1 MKTNRKSKLLALFL
15 SVCQM
20 VTFFVFNASAFSS
33 NGTEFNCGDTWV
45 LEENVS
51 AVNTGKSIDGVTA
64 GIIVKVPE
72 VNFYAGEYKAI
83 AINAV
88 SDNRDLNRVKV
99 YLDGV
104 QTDNLLAGIDF
115 KTVGDDKTAR
125 YSAWGAL
132 EKSVSGVHD
141 LYIYVAAGSFNLIG
155 FKLGSE
161 TELEVSGTVIGQPE
175 VDDTVSS
182 TPVTDGTESSPPVI
196 DGVVD
201 ESYETVLEMKDGS
214 VYDLN
219 GDTDKAV
226 IKKYV
231 TDEYV
236 YLAVQYT
243 RPGGSVGT
251 TRVHNQIEIAIDP
264 DPSNNGT
271 NKDCR
276 ALSNNASRNEIYS
289 YFNLTDPSVTF
300 SNSQEHGTQHAYE
313 VTTDAGGA
321 SIYTVEYRFNRPDSV
336 DENFLIGCNVLV
348 NNSKRYATHAPFDD
362 GTSGCS
368 WNARYIPGMYSVP
381 YTMGETSGNV
391 PQEPTV
397 DGVVDASYETVLE
410 MKDGSVY
417 DLNGDTDK
425 AVIKK
430 YVTDEYVYLA
440 VQYTKPDGPV
450 GTTSAHNQIEI
461 AIDPDPSN
469 NGTST
474 DCRALSGD
482 ASRNEIYSYFKL
494 SESVVDFSGGKDHGA
509 QKACKVTT
517 DAGAS
522 IYTVEYRF
530 NRPDSADENFL
541 LGCSVLV
548 NASKRYATHA
558 SFDDGTTD
566 CNWRARYIPGM
577 YSVPYTM
584 GETPSDVPQEPIV
597 NAVLDPFYLEGD
609 TDKNIYVKAGDN
621 KYGYEVKTYMA
632 ADSADLYYFMVLTG
646 QRHEN
651 VSNPK
656 AEINFDPDPS
666 NSEET
671 GDNTKVGVGDSNDK
685 DFRIYWNPVS
695 GGSNYGFNA
704 NKGTKYAERTTYLEN
719 NMVEYAI
726 EIKIPRPAE
735 DTYQYAFDVHLD
747 ATTVI
752 SNCATKNNGS
762 AKYENMVSFSYG
774 DAVVDMAIPAY
785 FETGYH
791 ATADW
796 AMPEAVKDGAKMEGM
811 HTGYVVKLA
820 GIDFGT
826 EGARYLAAKGK
837 SVIDSS
843 ISIYIDDPAIESNK
857 IGYAL
862 VPGGFFSEYGDKVQ
876 LNRLVTGTHDLYIV
890 SGGGLFDLSAIKLSG
905 KYPIYAVVDGVMDQG
920 LYNEDHMI
928 DASVDSKYAIDTNKL
943 NLNQKFY
950 YYVTDDYFYLYA
962 LTDMLSSVPLSA
974 HEMQMFLDPNPY
986 KNVEKHMVATLQS
999 GDKQGENWFWT
1010 EFTSFKTPDDNG
1022 VKGALTTLVNG
1033 STYRMNKWEEG
1044 DRSYYGIEMRFE
1056 REPDEDYF
1064 GLGFK
1069 IEANGTYL
1077 MSSVGE
1083 QADTSHYTR
1092 HIHIFYRDPIVVDG
1106 EKDESYTENNQI
1118 QLIPDSD
1125 YEVGENPNAISGDLF
1140 YEFDNDKVSFYVESR
1155 TKEAPA
1161 ADAFMTLFADTNP
1174 YKNNAK
1180 YADMTAALEDL
1191 KQTESGFR
1199 MAFNGDTAERIGTAL
1214 KNTELA
1220 SKVSGPD
1227 ENGVYTYS
1235 MEVSLPRENGENY
1248 FLVGCTVNDG
1258 DACVYNLARK
1268 ADVPAD
1274 SYEDATK
1281 VYYKYISPM
1290 SWQNLMGVQPSYQ
1303 TQKAVNG
1310 SVEWSYPYEKQEEP
1324 SNPVSSEVQKPTA
1337 STSTTSTPSNDA
1349 PFEDTE
1355 AADELRQIV
1364 EDAVELSKTEGAE
1377 NIVLKLSEDNCV
1389 LTDELLTLLK
1399 DAAKPVRIE
1408 VYAEEDEAK
1417 ENILNFWEFSAI
1429 EETANS
1435 FDPHILNRDNGGL
1448 GGKSGVILDLAHKG
1462 ALPGPA
1468 VFGFPHNG
1476 LFENGNVILTYVYNE
1491 ESGKMEYTTA
1501 LSPTITEDGFVT
1513 FNPESGGVF
1522 ALLKHEE
1529 TPDSNDGTQSDPAVN
1544 NNEGGSFPWWAV
1556 LLICAGGA
1564 IVLVGI
1570 FILVMILMSKRG
1582 KKEE

>member
-201 ESYETVLEMKDGS
+201 E
-214 VYDLN
+214 
-219 GDTDKAV
+219 
-226 IKKYV
+226 
-231 TDEYV
+231 
-236 YLAVQYT
+236 
-243 RPGGSVGT
+243 
-251 TRVHNQIEIAIDP
+251 
-264 DPSNNGT
+264 
-271 NKDCR
+271 
-276 ALSNNASRNEIYS
+276 
-289 YFNLTDPSVTF
+289 
-300 SNSQEHGTQHAYE
+300 
-313 VTTDAGGA
+313 
-321 SIYTVEYRFNRPDSV
+321 
-336 DENFLIGCNVLV
+336 
-348 NNSKRYATHAPFDD
+348 
-362 GTSGCS
+362 
-368 WNARYIPGMYSVP
+368 
-381 YTMGETSGNV
+381 
-391 PQEPTV
+391 
-397 DGVVDASYETVLE
+397 SYETVLE

-726 EIKIPRPAE
+726 EI
-735 DTYQYAFDVHLD
+735 
-747 ATTVI
+747 
-752 SNCATKNNGS
+752 
-762 AKYENMVSFSYG
+762 
-774 DAVVDMAIPAY
+774 
-785 FETGYH
+785 
-791 ATADW
+791 
-796 AMPEAVKDGAKMEGM
+796 
-811 HTGYVVKLA
+811 
-820 GIDFGT
+820 
-826 EGARYLAAKGK
+826 
-837 SVIDSS
+837 
-843 ISIYIDDPAIESNK
+843 
-857 IGYAL
+857 
-862 VPGGFFSEYGDKVQ
+862 
-876 LNRLVTGTHDLYIV
+876 
-890 SGGGLFDLSAIKLSG
+890 
-905 KYPIYAVVDGVMDQG
+905 
-920 LYNEDHMI
+920 
-928 DASVDSKYAIDTNKL
+928 
-943 NLNQKFY
+943 
-950 YYVTDDYFYLYA
+950 
-962 LTDMLSSVPLSA
+962 
-974 HEMQMFLDPNPY
+974 
-986 KNVEKHMVATLQS
+986 
-999 GDKQGENWFWT
+999 
-1010 EFTSFKTPDDNG
+1010 
-1022 VKGALTTLVNG
+1022 
-1033 STYRMNKWEEG
+1033 
-1044 DRSYYGIEMRFE
+1044 
-1056 REPDEDYF
+1056 
-1064 GLGFK
+1064 
-1069 IEANGTYL
+1069 
-1077 MSSVGE
+1077 
-1083 QADTSHYTR
+1083 
-1092 HIHIFYRDPIVVDG
+1092 
-1106 EKDESYTENNQI
+1106 
-1118 QLIPDSD
+1118 
-1125 YEVGENPNAISGDLF
+1125 
-1140 YEFDNDKVSFYVESR
+1140 
-1155 TKEAPA
+1155 
-1161 ADAFMTLFADTNP
+1161 
-1174 YKNNAK
+1174 
-1180 YADMTAALEDL
+1180 
-1191 KQTESGFR
+1191 
-1199 MAFNGDTAERIGTAL
+1199 
-1214 KNTELA
+1214 
-1220 SKVSGPD
+1220 
-1227 ENGVYTYS
+1227 
-1235 MEVSLPRENGENY
+1235 
-1248 FLVGCTVNDG
+1248 
-1258 DACVYNLARK
+1258 
-1268 ADVPAD
+1268 
-1274 SYEDATK
+1274 
-1281 VYYKYISPM
+1281 
-1290 SWQNLMGVQPSYQ
+1290 
-1303 TQKAVNG
+1303 
-1310 SVEWSYPYEKQEEP
+1310 
-1324 SNPVSSEVQKPTA
+1324 
-1337 STSTTSTPSNDA
+1337 
-1349 PFEDTE
+1349 
-1355 AADELRQIV
+1355 
-1364 EDAVELSKTEGAE
+1364 
-1377 NIVLKLSEDNCV
+1377 
-1389 LTDELLTLLK
+1389 
-1399 DAAKPVRIE
+1399 
-1408 VYAEEDEAK
+1408 
-1417 ENILNFWEFSAI
+1417 
-1429 EETANS
+1429 
-1435 FDPHILNRDNGGL
+1435 
-1448 GGKSGVILDLAHKG
+1448 
-1462 ALPGPA
+1462 
-1468 VFGFPHNG
+1468 
-1476 LFENGNVILTYVYNE
+1476 
-1491 ESGKMEYTTA
+1491 
-1501 LSPTITEDGFVT
+1501 
-1513 FNPESGGVF
+1513 
-1522 ALLKHEE
+1522 
-1529 TPDSNDGTQSDPAVN
+1529 
-1544 NNEGGSFPWWAV
+1544 
-1556 LLICAGGA
+1556 
-1564 IVLVGI
+1564 
-1570 FILVMILMSKRG
+1570 
-1582 KKEE
+1582 